1 VTPLINQ
8 APGLSSNGAEERR
21 LLVRWNQ
28 HRDLQAK
35 GELLRRL
42 LPVARGIAR
51 RYEASG
57 EPLEDL
63 AQVASI
69 GLMKAVER
77 FDPTRGVPLR
87 CYAARMAEGE
97 LRHYLRDMAGPL
109 YVPRA
114 LYERMQAVSGAAR
127 RMAVQLGHRPTPAEI
142 ADTLDLSLGE
152 VIEAL
157 QTGRA
162 LRTYSLDH
170 GFGDRDGPGGSYAD
184 TVGEEDPGF
193 ELVEQRSVIE
203 RVWNSLSPRERESLR
218 LRHVE
223 DLTFRE
229 IADRLGTSSTHAAR
243 IVNRSSERLQAVL
256 RAADMGEKD

>member
-1 VTPLINQ
+1 VTRIINR
-8 APGLSSNGAEERR
+8 AAGLSSDGAEERR
-21 LLVRWNQ
+21 LLVRWNE

-69 GLMKAVER
+69 GLMKAVDR
-77 FDPTRGVPLR
+77 FDPARGVPLR

-109 YVPRA
+109 YIPRA
-114 LYERMQAVSGAAR
+114 IYERMQAVSRATRTMAA
-127 RMAVQLGHRPTPAEI
+127 QLGHRPTPAEI
-142 ADTLDLSLGE
+142 AETLDLSLGE
-152 VIEAL
+152 VVEAV

-170 GFGDRDGPGGSYAD
+170 EFGNREGSRGSYAD
-184 TVGEEDPGF
+184 IVGEEDPGF

-203 RVWNSLSPRERESLR
+203 RVWNSLTPRERESLR

-223 DLTFRE
+223 DLTYRE
-229 IADRLGTSSTHAAR
+229 IADRLGTSTTHAAR
-243 IVNRSSERLQAVL
+243 IVRRSSERLQTVL

>member
-1 VTPLINQ
+1 MTRMITR
-8 APGLSSNGAEERR
+8 APGLSSDGAEERR
-21 LLVRWNQ
+21 LLVRWNE

-51 RYEASG
+51 RYEGSG

-63 AQVASI
+63 VQVASI
-69 GLMKAVER
+69 GLMKAVDR
-77 FDPTRGVPLR
+77 FDPARGVPLR

-97 LRHYLRDMAGPL
+97 LRHYLRDMGGPL
-109 YVPRA
+109 HIPRA
-114 LYERMQAVSGAAR
+114 LYERVQAVTRATG
-127 RMAVQLGHRPTPAEI
+127 RMAVQLGHRPTPTEI
-142 ADTLDLSLGE
+142 AETLDLTLGE
-152 VIEAL
+152 VVEAL

-170 GFGDRDGPGGSYAD
+170 EFGDREGPRGSYAD
-184 TVGEEDPGF
+184 IVGEEDPGF

-203 RVWNSLSPRERESLR
+203 RVWNSLHPRERESLR

-223 DLTFRE
+223 DLTYRE
-229 IADRLGTSSTHAAR
+229 IADRLGTSTTHAAR
-243 IVNRSSERLQAVL
+243 IVSRSSERLQAVL
-256 RAADMGEKD
+256 RAAETEGQD

>member
-1 VTPLINQ
+1 VTRIINR
-8 APGLSSNGAEERR
+8 AAGLSSDGAEERR
-21 LLVRWNQ
+21 LLVRWNE

-69 GLMKAVER
+69 GLMKAVDR
-77 FDPTRGVPLR
+77 FDPARGVPLR

-109 YVPRA
+109 YIPRA
-114 LYERMQAVSGAAR
+114 LYERMQAVSRATRTMAA
-127 RMAVQLGHRPTPAEI
+127 QGHRPTPAEI
-142 ADTLDLSLGE
+142 AETLDLSLGE
-152 VIEAL
+152 VVEAV

-170 GFGDRDGPGGSYAD
+170 EFGNREGSRGSYAD
-184 TVGEEDPGF
+184 LVGEEDPGF

-203 RVWNSLSPRERESLR
+203 RVWNSLTPRERESLR

-223 DLTFRE
+223 DLTYRE
-229 IADRLGTSSTHAAR
+229 IADRLGTSTTHAAR
-243 IVNRSSERLQAVL
+243 IVRRSSERLQTVV

>member
-1 VTPLINQ
+1 MTPIINS
-8 APGLSSNGAEERR
+8 APGLSSDGTEERR
-21 LLVRWNQ
+21 LLVRWNE

-63 AQVASI
+63 VQVASI
-69 GLMKAVER
+69 GLMKAVDR
-77 FDPTRGVPLR
+77 FDPSRGVPLR
-87 CYAARMAEGE
+87 CYAGRMADGE
-97 LRHYLRDMAGPL
+97 VRHYLRDMAGPL
-109 YVPRA
+109 YIPRA
-114 LYERMQAVSGAAR
+114 LYERMRAISRATR
-127 RMAVQLGHRPTPAEI
+127 RMAVLGHRPTPAEI
-142 ADTLDLSLGE
+142 ADTLDLSLAE
-152 VIEAL
+152 VLEAL

-170 GFGDRDGPGGSYAD
+170 EFGDPDGPGGSYAD

-243 IVNRSSERLQAVL
+243 IVSRSSERLQAVL